1 MAPYRDVSLEE
12 EEPLTGAE
20 KWSSKFSSNSLPK
33 RLARVT
39 PYWPWIA
46 HGVLLSLSLT
56 FFALSICIRSAK
68 QGVLLDRPP
77 ETYCKSIRKSPPPTP
92 SYPSNKDQQRR
103 HWAPSST
110 KSNALI
116 FPPSPRVPS
125 LERAPKWTRCG
136 ITSPTVVCSTHPQPC
151 MMC

>member
-12 EEPLTGAE
+12 EEPLTGADGVPE

-56 FFALSICIRSAK
+56 FFALSLCIRSAK
-68 QGVLLDRPP
+68 HGVLLDRPP
-77 ETYCKSIRKSPPPTP
+77 ETYCKSIRKSPPPRHPTRLTKTN
-92 SYPSNKDQQRR
+92 STGIRR
-103 HWAPSST
+103 RPVR
-110 KSNALI
+110 N
-116 FPPSPRVPS
+116 
-125 LERAPKWTRCG
+125 
-136 ITSPTVVCSTHPQPC
+136 PTL
-151 MMC
+151 